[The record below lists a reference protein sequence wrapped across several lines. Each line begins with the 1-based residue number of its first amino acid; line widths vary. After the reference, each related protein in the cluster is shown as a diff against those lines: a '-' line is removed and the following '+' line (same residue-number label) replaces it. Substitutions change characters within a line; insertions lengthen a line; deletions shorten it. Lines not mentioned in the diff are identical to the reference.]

1 MTNVGS
7 SVSHPLLKAEKKAR
21 VAPSGVDLGSV
32 GAGVGVAVAVVTVE
46 GKRVESGLFVLEPV
60 EPRTMT
66 AATTTADTATA
77 TAATNGKR
85 YLSFIGYV
93 LAAADPTR
101 VSEIVVGRPATLS
114 SWI

>member
-21 VAPSGVDLGSV
+21 VAPSGVDRGSV
-32 GAGVGVAVAVVTVE
+32 GVGVGIAVTVGAVE
-46 GKRVESGLFVLEPV
+46 GERVESGLFVLEPV
-60 EPRTMT
+60 EPRPMT

-85 YLSFIGYV
+85 CLSFIGYV

-101 VSEIVVGRPATLS
+101 VSDCLLYTSPSPRD
-114 SWI
+114 